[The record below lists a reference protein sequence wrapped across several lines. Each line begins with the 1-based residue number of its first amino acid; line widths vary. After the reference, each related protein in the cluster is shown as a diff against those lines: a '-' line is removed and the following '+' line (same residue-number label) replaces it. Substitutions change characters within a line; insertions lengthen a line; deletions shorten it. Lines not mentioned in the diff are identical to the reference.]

1 MNCKEAINE
10 IVNIGSNDER
20 RVIEV
25 AKIIL
30 KELKIKKPIIKNK
43 APLGSAKRR
52 MPDIKKLKKLINW
65 VPDTDLQDGIKKT
78 IGSTK

>member
-10 IVNIGSNDER
+10 IVNIGGNDER

-30 KELKIKKPIIKNK
+30 KELKIKKPIIK
-43 APLGSAKRR
+43 
-52 MPDIKKLKKLINW
+52 
-65 VPDTDLQDGIKKT
+65 
-78 IGSTK
+78 